1 MARPLLPAR
10 PPAEGAAPDDLVR
23 LARTPFTDTL
33 YRLRESAS
41 VVDLRAALDLLWR
54 QIDDPAG
61 AFCIAADATDVTIFS
76 KRRLREALDQ
86 IATAFTLER
95 ARYYLDRLAR
105 AACESRTG
113 AINDIDL
120 NRWKEYDDILTDS
133 LWLFDRRDASGAHH
147 ARFWGN
153 FVPQIPYQLMRRYT
167 RRGDLVIDPFAGS
180 GTTLIEGRRLGR
192 PTIGVELNPVVAEQ
206 ARATLANEPDGRHV
220 LCALEIGDSTVFDWR
235 ATLARYGYRSAQLA
249 ILHPPY
255 HDIIRFSEDARDLA
269 NAPSVDA
276 FLARLGAVVTRVA
289 EVLDAGRYLALVLG
303 DKYTNGEWIPLGFL
317 GMQEVVRYGFVL
329 KSIVVKNFEQT
340 TGKRSQKELWRYRAL
355 VGGFYVFKHEYIFLF
370 RKS

>member
-10 PPAEGAAPDDLVR
+10 PPVENAVPDDLLR
-23 LARTPFTDTL
+23 LARTPFTNAL
-33 YRLRESAS
+33 YRLRESPS
-41 VVDLRAALDLLWR
+41 IGDLRSALDLLWR

-61 AFCIAADATDVTIFS
+61 ALRTAADEDVTIFS
-76 KRRLREALDQ
+76 KRRLREAFDQ
-86 IATAFTLER
+86 IAATFTLER
-95 ARYYLDRLAR
+95 ARYYLDRLVR

-147 ARFWGN
+147 AGFWGN

-180 GTTLIEGRRLGR
+180 GTTLIEARRLGR
-192 PTIGVELNPVVAEQ
+192 PAIGVELNPAVAEQ
-206 ARATLANEPDGRHV
+206 TRATLASEPDRRHA
-220 LCALEIGDSTVFDWR
+220 LCALEVGDSTTFDWR
-235 ATLARYGYRSAQLA
+235 ATLEHYGFRSAQLA

-255 HDIIRFSEDARDLA
+255 HDIIRFSEDRRDLA
-269 NAPSVDA
+269 NAPSVDT
-276 FLARLGAVVTRVA
+276 FLTRLGEAVARVA
-289 EVLDAGRYLALVLG
+289 DVLDPGRYLALVLG
-303 DKYTNGEWIPLGFL
+303 DKYANGEWTPLGFL
-317 GMQEVVRYGFVL
+317 GMQAVLRHGFTL

-340 TGKRSQKELWRYRAL
+340 TGKRSRKELWRYRAL
-355 VGGFYVFKHEYIFLF
+355 VGGFYVFKHEYIFIC
-370 RKS
+370 RKA